1 MVITI
6 IIFVI
11 TLLILVVSHEFGHF
25 ITAKKFGVKVLEF
38 GFGLP
43 PKVLGKK
50 IGETIY
56 SLNLLPIGGFVRLF
70 GEDDLPAGRQE
81 VEDQPVGGLKG
92 KRSFAAKKVWQRI
105 IIVTAG
111 VWANIILA
119 MIIFWLVLFA
129 QGFKEQ
135 IPLLVPFKF
144 AGVNQ
149 SNEAVIVVGKVSPD
163 SPASFAGLNPGDR
176 IAEFNGQKLESA
188 EKLSELTKDFAGEKV
203 TLTLISPEEEK
214 RQIEIV
220 PRNDPPDGQ
229 GPLGVELGSV
239 TVANLSYQTP
249 AQKILSGPVHSY
261 NLASYSFA
269 VLGKF
274 IGQAFEEK
282 SLQPVSGTISGP
294 VGITNVAGMILQ
306 TKSPLIPY
314 LNFVGLLS
322 LNLGIINI
330 LPFPALD
337 GGRLFFLV
345 IEAVFRRRVK
355 AEVEKWVHTIGM
367 AILIALIVLV
377 TLSDIKKFF

>member
-1 MVITI
+1 MILTI
-6 IIFVI
+6 IIFLI

-43 PKVLGKK
+43 PKIFGKK

-56 SLNLLPIGGFVRLF
+56 SLNLLPVGGFVRLF
-70 GEDDLPAGRQE
+70 GEDE
-81 VEDQPVGGLKG
+81 TEEKNLKHE
-92 KRSFAAKKVWQRI
+92 RSFAAKKVWQRI

-111 VWANIILA
+111 VWANLLLA
-119 MIIFWLVLFA
+119 MIIFWIVLGF
-129 QGFKEQ
+129 QGFKEN
-135 IPLLVPFKF
+135 IPLLIPFKF

-149 SNEAVIVVGKVSPD
+149 TNEAVIVVGKVAES
-163 SPASFAGLNPGDR
+163 SPASLAGINPGDR
-176 IAEFNGQKLESA
+176 ISEFDGQKLENG
-188 EKLSELTKDFAGEKV
+188 EQLFTLTKEKSGAKV
-203 TLTLISPEEEK
+203 TLTLINPEEEK
-214 RQIEIV
+214 RQVEV
-220 PRNDPPDGQ
+220 TPRKAPPEGQ

-239 TVANLSYQTP
+239 TVAHLNYQTTS
-249 AQKILSGPVHSY
+249 QKIFSGPVHSY
-261 NLASYSFA
+261 NLASYSIN

-274 IGQAFEEK
+274 ISQAFEQK
-282 SLQPVSGTISGP
+282 SIEPVSGTISGP

-306 TKSPLIPY
+306 TKSPIIPY

-322 LNLGIINI
+322 LNLAIINI

-337 GGRLFFLV
+337 GGRLFFLA
-345 IEAVFRRRVK
+345 IEAVFRKKVK

-367 AILIALIVLV
+367 VILIALIILV

>member
-70 GEDDLPAGRQE
+70 GEDE
-81 VEDQPVGGLKG
+81 VEEKVLKD

-111 VWANIILA
+111 VWANIALA

-135 IPLLVPFKF
+135 IPLLAPFKF

-149 SNEAVIVVGKVSPD
+149 SNEAVIVVGKVSSD
-163 SPASFAGLNPGDR
+163 SPASLAGLNPGDR
-176 IAEFNGQKLESA
+176 IAEFNGQRLESA

-203 TLTLISPEEEK
+203 TLTLINPEEEK
-214 RQIEIV
+214 RQVEIV
-220 PRNDPPDGQ
+220 PRKDPPEGQ
-229 GPLGVELGSV
+229 GPLGVELGSI

-282 SLQPVSGTISGP
+282 SLQPVSGTVSGP

-355 AEVEKWVHTIGM
+355 AEVEKWIHTIGM

>member
-1 MVITI
+1 MILTI
-6 IIFVI
+6 IIFLI

-43 PKVLGKK
+43 PKIFGKK

-70 GEDDLPAGRQE
+70 GEDE
-81 VEDQPVGGLKG
+81 TEEKVLKNE
-92 KRSFAAKKVWQRI
+92 RSFAAKKVWQRI

-111 VWANIILA
+111 VWANLLLA
-119 MIIFWLVLFA
+119 MVIFWIVLGF
-129 QGFKEQ
+129 QGFKEN
-135 IPLLVPFKF
+135 IPLLIPFKF
-144 AGVNQ
+144 VGVNQ
-149 SNEAVIVVGKVSPD
+149 NTEAVIVVGRVAED
-163 SPASFAGLNPGDR
+163 SPASAAGVNPGDR
-176 IAEFNGQKLESA
+176 ISEFDGQKLENG
-188 EKLSELTKDFAGEKV
+188 EQLFTLTKEKGGEKV
-203 TLTLISPEEEK
+203 SLTLIDPEEEK
-214 RQIEIV
+214 RQVEV
-220 PRNDPPDGQ
+220 TPRKDPPEGQ

-239 TVANLSYQTP
+239 TIAHLNYQTTS
-249 AQKILSGPVHSY
+249 QKIFSGPVHSY

-282 SLQPVSGTISGP
+282 SFEPVSGTVAGP

-314 LNFVGLLS
+314 LNFMALLS

-337 GGRLFFLV
+337 GGRLFFLT
-345 IEAVFRRRVK
+345 IEAVFRKRVK

-367 AILIALIVLV
+367 VILIALIILI
-377 TLSDIKKFF
+377 TFSDIKKFF